1 MATELFCTVSRPA
14 DTDYATLPSL
24 FSTSLAEWMGYR
36 RKKTK
41 KGKKQKREKNQRE
54 KMSLFHCDKTSS
66 KASFFLCII
75 PICLPLLYI
84 SFF

>member
-36 RKKTK
+36 K
-41 KGKKQKREKNQRE
+41 KREKNRKE
-54 KMSLFHCDKTSS
+54 KKPKGKMSLFHCDKTSS

>member
-36 RKKTK
+36 KKNKKEKKNEKRKKTK
-41 KGKKQKREKNQRE
+41 GKN
-54 KMSLFHCDKTSS
+54 
-66 KASFFLCII
+66 
-75 PICLPLLYI
+75 
-84 SFF
+84 

>member
-36 RKKTK
+36 KKNK
-41 KGKKQKREKNQRE
+41 KGKKTKREKTKGK

>member
-36 RKKTK
+36 
-41 KGKKQKREKNQRE
+41 KKQKREKNRRE
-54 KMSLFHCDKTSS
+54 KKQKENMSLFHCDKTSS

-75 PICLPLLYI
+75 IPICLPLLYI